1 MPVFNNST
9 LVSDGFNVGF
19 VQPVLRRICA
29 EFDTPLVGFDLSL
42 MGAKNETVFQSVLVL
57 FPVAVGCELP
67 MESGQWATILGYH
80 IHFHNLSHFRND

>member
-1 MPVFNNST
+1 MLVLYNQYCAESAPNLT
-9 LVSDGFNVGF
+9 PPWLVSTF
-19 VQPVLRRICA
+19 
-29 EFDTPLVGFDLSL
+29 SL